1 MAVPDRLI
9 LPSEGNTGL
18 QYKVSRAPES
28 LETVSIHGTRL
39 LKKKKYVTHIT
50 LYSAIAYNS

>member
-1 MAVPDRLI
+1 
-9 LPSEGNTGL
+9 
-18 QYKVSRAPES
+18 VSRAPES